1 MINLNGTEEQ
11 YGGALWKLARTM
23 ASDSTEQS
31 GEEAPQPDGAEDH
44 ELEDAARDER
54 EYVRQR
60 LSEELGREPTQGEL
74 DEWLRQHTEG
84 Y

>member
-1 MINLNGTEEQ
+1 MININGTEEQ
-11 YGGALWKLARTM
+11 ARGALWKIARTM
-23 ASDSTEQS
+23 ASDSSEQS
-31 GEEAPQPDGAEDH
+31 DEGTPQPEDAEDH

-54 EYVRQR
+54 EYLRQR

>member
-11 YGGALWKLARTM
+11 DGGALWKIARTM
-23 ASDSTEQS
+23 ASDSSEQS
-31 GEEAPQPDGAEDH
+31 REEAPPPDGVDDH

-54 EYVRQR
+54 EYVRER
-60 LSEELGREPTQGEL
+60 LSKELGREPSQGEL